1 MNSGPAAKFRSGF
14 TLVELL
20 VVIAI
25 IGILIALLLPAIQA
39 AREAARRSQCSN
51 NLKQIGLALHNHLS
65 TKKVFPAGR
74 LGCDGE
80 VGMPCGGVA
89 TQDRV
94 GPSGFV
100 ALLPFLEE
108 PSLFD
113 LFAIDRFVDGPW
125 LTVAGSGTTTW
136 IPRYVDALKARPG
149 VFVCPS
155 DNPEPCCPTFGGNII
170 VGKSHFLR
178 PDDCAATGNYAFS
191 LGTGGPP
198 ANGQMKFRN
207 DGAFLYIRQLGS
219 KQLTDG
225 LSKTIFVGEAM
236 DTISPHNAIVWSLGF
251 RLSTLRTTLNAVN
264 TLPGEGITSDLYPPS
279 KQNGAFGSRHAG
291 GAQFLFGDGRVA
303 FVSENIDRVSYNA
316 LATRA
321 EADIYQGDY

>member
-1 MNSGPAAKFRSGF
+1 MGSRPAAKLRAGF

-25 IGILIALLLPAIQA
+25 IGVLVALLLPAVQA

-65 TKKVFPAGR
+65 AKRVFPAGR

-80 VGMPCGGVA
+80 VGTPCGGVA
-89 TQDRV
+89 AEDRV

-100 ALLPFLEE
+100 ALLPFLEQQ
-108 PSLFD
+108 PLFNQ
-113 LFAIDRFVDGPW
+113 FAIGDFVDGPW
-125 LTVAGSGTTTW
+125 LTAAGSSTTAW
-136 IPRYVDALKARPG
+136 IPRYVEALKSRPE

-155 DNPEPCCPTFGGNII
+155 DNPELCCPTYGGDII

-191 LGTGGPP
+191 LGTDGPP

-207 DGAFLYIRQLGS
+207 DGAFFFTYTS
-219 KQLTDG
+219 MTANS
-225 LSKTIFVGEAM
+225 SKTG
-236 DTISPHNAIVWSLGF
+236 
-251 RLSTLRTTLNAVN
+251 
-264 TLPGEGITSDLYPPS
+264 
-279 KQNGAFGSRHAG
+279 
-291 GAQFLFGDGRVA
+291 
-303 FVSENIDRVSYNA
+303 
-316 LATRA
+316 
-321 EADIYQGDY
+321 